1 MVFIFSVFPKN
12 MLESNGVVSSTLF
25 IFMEI
30 TQLHDAW
37 PPKVLPKS
45 KMVDYAGSSAGH
57 SSLLR

>member
-1 MVFIFSVFPKN
+1 

-30 TQLHDAW
+30 TQSHDAW
-37 PPKVLPKS
+37 PPEVLPKS
-45 KMVDYAGSSAGH
+45 KMIDYAGSSAGH